1 MDTKILSHAW
11 QDIIHGVNKCELVVI
26 SDQILLLL
34 NKILM
39 FIQVSVAS
47 FVVKDCLMSTKE
59 GIYSFKFWL
68 NQIIRKLDWYFET
81 WSLYE

>member
-11 QDIIHGVNKCELVVI
+11 QDIIHGVNKHELVVI

-34 NKILM
+34 NKPLM

-47 FVVKDCLMSTKE
+47 LSVKDSLTSTKE
-59 GIYSFKFWL
+59 GIFFY
-68 NQIIRKLDWYFET
+68 QIIWKL
-81 WSLYE
+81 

>member
-11 QDIIHGVNKCELVVI
+11 QDIIQGVNKYELVVI

-34 NKILM
+34 NKPLM

-47 FVVKDCLMSTKE
+47 FVVKDSLTSKKE
-59 GIYSFKFWL
+59 AIYCFKFRF
-68 NQIIRKLDWYFET
+68 NQIIRKL
-81 WSLYE
+81 

>member
-11 QDIIHGVNKCELVVI
+11 QDIIHGVNKYELVVI

-34 NKILM
+34 NKPLM

-47 FVVKDCLMSTKE
+47 IVVKDCLTSTNE
-59 GIYSFKFWL
+59 GIYSFKYRF
-68 NQIIRKLDWYFET
+68 NQIIRKL
-81 WSLYE
+81 